1 MPTREE
7 WAVIG
12 LLLGAV
18 AVVGIAVLVL
28 RKKAS
33 PQRIQLKKV
42 GEGRVVLHNLEER
55 EVVRDREGNLK
66 KIIIHRKVYY
76 Q

>member
-7 WAVIG
+7 WVVIG

-28 RKKAS
+28 RKKPS

-42 GEGRVVLHNLEER
+42 SEGRVVLRNLER
-55 EVVRDREGNLK
+55 VKLIRDREGNLSEME
-66 KIIIHRKVYY
+66 IHREVAE
-76 Q
+76 